1 MKSLITSLAL
11 AALSLNAIAAE
22 PAKAPAI
29 APNATTAPLPAGHP
43 PMPAASPAAPGAKA
57 PSGHP
62 TAAPADMSKATAPLN
77 RKAKVVSVLDAKQFT
92 YMEINEGGKTQWLV
106 SPALAVKAGANISY
120 AEGEVMPKFH
130 SNTLNRD
137 FTNVIFTTRV
147 AIDK

>member
-1 MKSLITSLAL
+1 MKSLITALAL
-11 AALSLNAIAAE
+11 AALTLNAVAAE
-22 PAKAPAI
+22 PAKAPPL
-29 APNATTAPLPAGHP
+29 APNATSAALPAGHP
-43 PMPAASPAAPGAKA
+43 PMPPSTTPGAKQ
-57 PSGHP
+57 PTGHP

-106 SPALAVKAGANISY
+106 SPAIAVKAGAAISY

-137 FTNVIFTTRV
+137 FSNVIFTTRV